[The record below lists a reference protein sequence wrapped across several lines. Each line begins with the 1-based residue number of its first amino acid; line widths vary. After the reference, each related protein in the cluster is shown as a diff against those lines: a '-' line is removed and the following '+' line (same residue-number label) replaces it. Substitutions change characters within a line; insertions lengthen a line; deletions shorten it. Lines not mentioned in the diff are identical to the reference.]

1 MAVKIRLT
9 RMGSKNNPFYRV
21 VAADSTAPRDGRFL
35 EILGYYDPKKEPAEV
50 VLKDELILAWLAKGA
65 RPTETVS
72 QLLEKKGIMLP
83 R

>member
-9 RMGSKNNPFYRV
+9 RMGSRNNPFYRV

-50 VLKDELILAWLAKGA
+50 VLKDELILAWLTKGA

-72 QLLEKKGIMLP
+72 QLLEKKGIKLP
-83 R
+83 G

>member
-9 RMGSKNNPFYRV
+9 RMGAKNKPFYRI

-35 EILGYYDPKKEPAEV
+35 EILGYYDPKKDPAEV

-65 RPTETVS
+65 KPTETVAEI
-72 QLLEKKGIMLP
+72 LAKKNIKLP
-83 R
+83 A